1 MKKLAIVI
9 PYYKIDF
16 FEESIKSVALQTNKN
31 FTLYIGND
39 ASPDNPVPTIEKYLK
54 KEDYQYFNYPDNL
67 GGKNL
72 ALQWERIL
80 GHVKEEW
87 FQILGDD
94 DMIAENFVE
103 EFYRLIPDLEKQK
116 ITAVKFKHEWID
128 ENNKHLET
136 FDYETNLLNSVEF
149 IIKKYKGT
157 IKSSL
162 SENIFKTKMYHKYH
176 FEKIPLAWGTDDI
189 ALLTFSGYKDILYV
203 RSSKVQVR
211 ISGSSISGNETIDA
225 QKSIAYNY
233 FRENIIINH
242 SKHFPVQFIEN
253 IIKDHLTYCHHNIK
267 KARYRVSLYY
277 LKHLHIKSFLKSMK
291 KIYYINKMYKTKN
304 A

>member
-16 FEESIKSVALQTNKN
+16 FEETIKSVALQTNKN

-39 ASPDNPVPTIEKYLK
+39 ASTDNPVPTIEKYLK
-54 KEDYQYFNYPDNL
+54 KEDYRYINYIDNL

-80 GHVKEEW
+80 DHVKEEW

-136 FDYETNLLNSVEF
+136 FDYGTDLLNSVEF

-189 ALLTFSGYKDILYV
+189 ALLTFSGYKNILYV

-225 QKSIAYNY
+225 QKSIAYNH

-242 SKHFPVQFIEN
+242 SKHFPAQFMEN

-267 KARYRVSLYY
+267 KARYSV
-277 LKHLHIKSFLKSMK
+277 
-291 KIYYINKMYKTKN
+291 
-304 A
+304 